1 MNLQSIRVWLTVGH
15 FVRLVGVVVLLAGF
29 PMDELLGAHRFR
41 RRALI
46 IKRGA
51 GPHRAHRPGIIR
63 INSFVGLV
71 GAQYLPPR
79 RDLFMIA
86 ALVGVVCLLVL
97 LLFNFMLLRRLSLG
111 RLLGGRG
118 VRPGI

>member
-46 IKRGA
+46 IERGA
-51 GPHRAHRPGIIR
+51 GPHRAHRPGIVR

-71 GAQYLPPR
+71 GAQYLPW

>member
-1 MNLQSIRVWLTVGH
+1 MNLQSSRVWLTVGH

-41 RRALI
+41 RRALVL
-46 IKRGA
+46 KRGA
-51 GPHRAHRPGIIR
+51 GPHRAHRPR
-63 INSFVGLV
+63 IDRSDFFIWLLY
-71 GAQYLPPR
+71 AKYLPW

-86 ALVGVVCLLVL
+86 AQVGIFCLLI
-97 LLFNFMLLRRLSLG
+97 LLFDFMVLRRLSFRG
-111 RLLGGRG
+111 LLGSRR